1 LDGLTLRLLD
11 VVWMWDQ
18 QAYNRHTQ
26 TFGKWKA
33 VVAMAV
39 EAEPWIFFRINTK
52 AETRASARLGSVHLS
67 LAEHPFLDHESFLY
81 CGGPPVLVTAAD
93 LAAAMAPQQ
102 RADRRG
108 IVGRIAPA
116 CVPDIRAYVTASAE
130 LTEEQ
135 RARILAALGG

>member
-1 LDGLTLRLLD
+1 LDGLTPRPLD
-11 VVWMWDQ
+11 VLWMWDQ
-18 QAYNRHTQ
+18 QAYNRHTRS
-26 TFGKWKA
+26 FGKWKA

-39 EAEPWIFFRINTK
+39 DAEPWIFFRINTK
-52 AETRASARLGSVHLS
+52 ADTSAGVRPGSVHLP
-67 LAEHPFLDHESFLY
+67 LAEHQFLDHDSFLY

-116 CVPDIRAYVTASAE
+116 CVPDIRASVAASAE
-130 LTEEQ
+130 LTKEQ
-135 RARILAALGG
+135 RARILAALGV